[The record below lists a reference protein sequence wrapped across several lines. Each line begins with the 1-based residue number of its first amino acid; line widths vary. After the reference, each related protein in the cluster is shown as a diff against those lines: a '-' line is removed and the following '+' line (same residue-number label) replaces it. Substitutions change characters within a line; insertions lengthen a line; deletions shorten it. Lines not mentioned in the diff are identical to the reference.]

1 LPRAAVTAPATAG
14 FPAFHGIALA
24 AALALLAGCG
34 EEQPVGNAPSTT
46 TAEQSPTPI
55 AQSGKQREPAPEK
68 TAKADIPIGK
78 GFDFYVLALL
88 WSPSYCEAEGE
99 EANKQQ
105 CSRPYGF
112 AVHGLWPQFEQ
123 GWPQDCQ
130 TFEPDVSNET
140 MRGLYDIIPSA
151 GLIRYQ
157 WRKHGACAGL
167 RQADYWRV
175 LRAAWERVT
184 IPAGYGDQAT
194 TVQPDTLERAFLSAN
209 PGLPANGAAVIC
221 DEQYFREIRICMT
234 KDLNFRSCPEVDRR
248 DCRLSNAE
256 MPAVVQ

>member
-1 LPRAAVTAPATAG
+1 VTASATTG
-14 FPAFHGIALA
+14 LSLLRGITLA

-34 EEQPVGNAPSTT
+34 EEQPVGNAPSTD
-46 TAEQSPTPI
+46 QSPTPI
-55 AQSGKQREPAPEK
+55 AQSGNVRQPEE
-68 TAKADIPIGK
+68 TAKAEVPIGK

-99 EANKQQ
+99 EANQQQ

-130 TFEPDVSNET
+130 TSEPDVSNET

-157 WRKHGACAGL
+157 WRKHGSCAGL
-167 RQADYWRV
+167 RQAEYWRV
-175 LRAAWERVT
+175 LRTAWERVT
-184 IPAGYGDQAT
+184 IPAGYGDQAAM
-194 TVQPDTLERAFLSAN
+194 VEPDKLERAFLSAN
-209 PGLPANGAAVIC
+209 PGLAANGAAVIC

-234 KDLNFRSCPEVDRR
+234 KELDFRSCPEVDRR
-248 DCRLSNAE
+248 DCRLQTAE
-256 MPAVVQ
+256 MPAIVQ